1 MDNYQANQSGY
12 RMRCSSRGLMGPVVL
27 VTLGVLF
34 LLSEFHVAS
43 FHRTWP
49 ILLIMIGLVKVLGG
63 KLDTGGDVEVS
74 APPPPNSPTPPP
86 GTPAGTTQNPES
98 RQVENV

>member
-1 MDNYQANQSGY
+1 MHYYQANRACSCS
-12 RMRCSSRGLMGPVVL
+12 RCRCRGLMGPVVL

-49 ILLIMIGLVKVLGG
+49 ILLIAIGVVSVLSSSA
-63 KLDTGGDVEVS
+63 DTGGHLERNGGS
-74 APPPPNSPTPPP
+74 TPPGP
-86 GTPAGTTQNPES
+86 ATPPSTGAPDAGPK
-98 RQVENV
+98 QVDHV

>member
-1 MDNYQANQSGY
+1 
-12 RMRCSSRGLMGPVVL
+12 MGPVVL

-63 KLDTGGDVEVS
+63 SLGNRGQVDVI
-74 APPPPNSPTPPP
+74 APPPPPPP
-86 GTPAGTTQNPES
+86 GTPASTPQNPQS
-98 RQVENV
+98 QVENV